1 MVDEDRGND
10 KPSLELP
17 SLRFGRKRKRAAEEA
32 PATEAPAPDAP
43 TPDAPAPEPEPEPA
57 AVETTPT
64 EPVPPVPADETP
76 TAFTP
81 PVTAEPVPSP
91 DAPPLFA
98 DEVAPAPL
106 APPTPPAAAPVAETA
121 EPAAQQQPT
130 KPARVRRQWS
140 LPAIGGM
147 AAAMITGVLVGVFT
161 VGLVWASMH
170 LCEVVRGTSSCGGPG
185 YLLLL
190 GIVVAM
196 VLLGAVLLR
205 AWGLPDPSATSF
217 LAVGLMGVLALLM
230 VGLLFNWWMIIVIPA
245 IAAATFALAH
255 RLTATFTEPAG
266 R

>member
-1 MVDEDRGND
+1 MADEDRGND

-17 SLRFGRKRKRAAEEA
+17 SLRFGRKRRRAAEEA
-32 PATEAPAPDAP
+32 PATEAPTTDAP
-43 TPDAPAPEPEPEPA
+43 TPEPEPA
-57 AVETTPT
+57 AVETAPT
-64 EPVPPVPADETP
+64 EPVPPVPADEAP
-76 TAFTP
+76 TALTSP

-121 EPAAQQQPT
+121 EPAAQPQQPP

-140 LPAIGGM
+140 LPALGGM

-190 GIVVAM
+190 AIVIAM

-230 VGLLFNWWMIIVIPA
+230 VDLLFNWWMIIVIPA

-255 RLTATFTEPAG
+255 WVTATFTEPAE

>member
-32 PATEAPAPDAP
+32 PAPDAQA
-43 TPDAPAPEPEPEPA
+43 PDAPAPVPEPA
-57 AVETTPT
+57 AVEPTPT
-64 EPVPPVPADETP
+64 EPVPSVPADETP
-76 TAFTP
+76 TALTP
-81 PVTAEPVPSP
+81 PPATAEPVPSP

-98 DEVAPAPL
+98 DEVAPTPL
-106 APPTPPAAAPVAETA
+106 APPTPPAAAPVVETA
-121 EPAAQQQPT
+121 EPAAQEQPT

-230 VGLLFNWWMIIVIPA
+230 VDLLFNWWMIIVIPA

-255 RLTATFTEPAG
+255 RLTASFTEPSG